1 MLKYT
6 YTILIVHD
14 LEYTML
20 KYTYTSTIMI
30 VHDLEYT
37 IFKYTY
43 TILVHSAQHIL
54 HCIAQSS

>member
-1 MLKYT
+1 MRN
-6 YTILIVHD
+6 

-20 KYTYTSTIMI
+20 KYTYTIMI